1 MRTFESDRTDV
12 VTVGASP
19 LSRVRWSSV
28 LAGTVAFLS
37 VALLV
42 WGLAFG
48 IVTLLAHPTAASTRA
63 GALALWIAAMGT
75 TIIGSVVGGWFAG
88 RALSGASRGS
98 GATHGFLTWGVALL
112 ISFGFQ
118 MFALRGLVSA
128 AVSEASDS
136 AAVNAPPEAQPDAA
150 SDQSSWRV
158 ARDYLAGAGWS
169 WFATWLIAGVAASAA
184 GAAACSTVRR
194 SSFREPSDRVDEVRR
209 GPLTPTTVP

>member
-1 MRTFESDRTDV
+1 MRMFETDSTDV

-19 LSRVRWSSV
+19 VSRVRWSSV

-42 WGLAFG
+42 WGLGFA
-48 IVTLLAHPTAASTRA
+48 IITLLAHPTAASTRA
-63 GALALWIAAMGT
+63 GALALWIFAMGT
-75 TIIGSVVGGWFAG
+75 TLIGSVVGGWFAG
-88 RALSGASRGS
+88 RSLSGAARGA

-136 AAVNAPPEAQPDAA
+136 GAMNAPPEAQPDGV
-150 SDQSSWRV
+150 SDQTSWRV

-169 WFATWLIAGVAASAA
+169 WFATWLVAGVAASAA
-184 GAAACSTVRR
+184 GAAACSAVRR
-194 SSFREPSDRVDEVRR
+194 SSFRESAAPVDEVRR